1 MKKLNNL
8 VLLSLLLIVLCFF
21 SQKVFAQDNNYKTY
35 KYETHQIAMSKTDK
49 KDKKTTINKAK
60 TKTNDEVLAEAR
72 RQSLAVKK
80 KQQQLADQKLKQSAK
95 NRLDNERNQRMFIYT
110 IFGGILS
117 LIVLIVGAVFFVL
130 GAKSK

>member
-8 VLLSLLLIVLCFF
+8 VLLSLLLITLFFF
-21 SQKVFAQDNNYKTY
+21 SQKAFAQDNNYKTY
-35 KYETHQIAMSKTDK
+35 KYETHQIAMSKTGK
-49 KDKKTTINKAK
+49 KDKTTINKAK
-60 TKTNDEVLAEAR
+60 TNDDVLAEAR

-95 NRLDNERNQRMFIYT
+95 NRLDNERNRRMFIYT
-110 IFGGILS
+110 IFGGVLS

-130 GAKSK
+130 GAKNENK